1 MKRSTQITLAL
12 CLFALSGYLIATTSV
27 PQPKL
32 TDATYKCWYY
42 SGKYECRIDFGDA
55 REWCGGTMDEVL
67 ACFRELQQVRLV
79 NRSERVSFNS
89 EDGIDAEVTK

>member
-1 MKRSTQITLAL
+1 MKHITYPIAITLIG
-12 CLFALSGYLIATTSV
+12 FGMYLIATTSV

-32 TDATYKCWYY
+32 TDASYKCWHY

-67 ACFRELQQVRLV
+67 ACLRELQEVRLI
-79 NRSERVSFNS
+79 NRAERVRFNS
-89 EDGIDAEVTK
+89 EGGIDEEANQ

>member
-1 MKRSTQITLAL
+1 MKHITYPIAITLIG
-12 CLFALSGYLIATTSV
+12 FGMYLIATTSV

-32 TDATYKCWYY
+32 TDASYKCWHY

-67 ACFRELQQVRLV
+67 ACFRELQEVRLL
-79 NRSERVSFNS
+79 NRAERVRFNS
-89 EDGIDAEVTK
+89 EGGIDEEANQ